1 MVLIHLKISV
11 QITENG
17 ILEVG
22 QRYSL
27 NCTIPL
33 LHKITAYQWRK
44 DGEDIQKTSPVL
56 SFSPLKLS
64 DSGNYTCI
72 ITIDG
77 QMYSIN
83 KTLVLKS
90 KLECTCARYPEFIII
105 KSINII
111 HASQLLSFV

>member
-1 MVLIHLKISV
+1 MVPIHQKILV
-11 QITENG
+11 QITGNG

-33 LHKITAYQWRK
+33 LHKMTAYQWRK
-44 DGEDIQKTSPVL
+44 DGEDIQKTSQVL
-56 SFSPLKLS
+56 SFSRLKFS

-72 ITIDG
+72 ITIGD

-83 KTLVLKS
+83 TTLVLNS
-90 KLECTCARYPEFIII
+90 KHECSRYHEFIII
-105 KSINII
+105 KSI
-111 HASQLLSFV
+111 HASQLLSFA